1 VDAPPLD
8 VPILD
13 LTLSLALAVVAAS
26 KAPMLL
32 LDSDFRV
39 VAASNSFG
47 RAFDVDVSNLREP
60 SIFSLGRGEWDK
72 PRLLSFLEATLCG
85 DAEIEQYEFDLE
97 RPGQPTRCL
106 VLHADKLV
114 YGDLAPPRGL
124 LAITDVTE
132 ARDDAR
138 RKDELAQHNAVLL
151 QEVRHRVAN
160 SLQIIAS
167 VLLQSARNTQSEEAR
182 GQLRNAHLR
191 LMSVASL
198 ERHLTTVTVGD
209 VDLSA
214 YLKKLCASIAAS
226 MVHKP
231 GFRLNVS
238 AEGVFVDP
246 DTSVSIGL
254 MVTELV
260 MNALKHAFNGRE
272 SGEIDV
278 SFSYSGDGW
287 TLTVAD
293 NGVGIDPAGMKAGLG
308 TSIVEALAK
317 QLRATVQIMQGNPG
331 TKVILRKPP
340 AGS

>member
-1 VDAPPLD
+1 VNETTE
-8 VPILD
+8 VPVLD

-32 LDSDFRV
+32 LDEDLRV
-39 VAASNSFG
+39 VAASNSFR
-47 RAFDVDVSNLREP
+47 RAFDIDLSNLREP
-60 SIFSLGRGEWDK
+60 TIFSLGRGEWDK
-72 PRLLSFLEATLCG
+72 PRLRSFLEATLCG
-85 DAEIEQYEFDLE
+85 DAEIEHYEFELE

-124 LAITDVTE
+124 LAITDVTD

-138 RKDELAQHNAVLL
+138 RKDELARHNAVLL
-151 QEVRHRVAN
+151 KEVRHRVAN

-198 ERHLTTVTVGD
+198 ERHLTTVTVGE

-214 YLKKLCASIAAS
+214 YLNKLCASIAAS
-226 MVHKP
+226 MIHQP
-231 GFRLNVS
+231 AFRLNVS
-238 AEGVFVDP
+238 AEGVTVDP

-260 MNALKHAFNGRE
+260 MNALKHAFNDRE
-272 SGEIDV
+272 SGEINV
-278 SFSYSGDGW
+278 SLSRAGDGW
-287 TLTVAD
+287 TLTVSD
-293 NGVGIDPAGMKAGLG
+293 DGVGIAPEPTKLGLG
-308 TSIVEALAK
+308 TSIVEALAR
-317 QLRATVQIMQGNPG
+317 QLHATVRIMRGDPG
-331 TKVILRKPP
+331 TTIMIQKPSTD
-340 AGS
+340 A